1 MLILCGE
8 LAGTARR
15 VAAGVSVNQDT
26 LTFDVVARRAKS
38 GSYLQDDHTLNHVR
52 TESWTPSL
60 FGQSDLDTW
69 RESGSTEMRARIREK
84 LRELLDE

>member
-1 MLILCGE
+1 MLILCDE

-26 LTFDVVARRAKS
+26 FAFDVVERGAKS
-38 GSYLQDDHTLNHVR
+38 GFYLQDDHTLSHAH

-60 FGQSDLDTW
+60 FDQTDLDTW
-69 RESGSTEMRARIREK
+69 RESGATEMRARIREK
-84 LRELLDE
+84 LRELFDE